1 MRLPIG
7 QHGFGKEAQVSGP
20 GHWSVGMWLER
31 RLRGVQV
38 YFSASRSQVQ
48 CVECHRQ
55 HQNRRPPCQAHL
67 GRMLQS
73 RRCHWPSGQDGPA
86 LVPKF
91 SSCAHSSVIPALAD
105 HGRCRRPVAN
115 PERSAGPA
123 RAAALHVALGL
134 AGAPPIDDD
143 PLPPF
148 WHQIY
153 FWTPRPVGALGVD
166 GHTALGGLIP
176 DMGLPRRM
184 WAGGALEFRAP
195 LVIGQKAE
203 KQTRLI
209 SATRKTGRS
218 GPLGFVRLEHRLMQG
233 SEVRVVEQQDLV
245 FRAAPAASDPA
256 PTFKL
261 APDATESKTAQ
272 FNELTLFRYSAL
284 TLNGHRIHYDAP
296 YAASEGYGGL
306 VVNGPLLAQLL
317 AGWAAEKL
325 GVLKWFSF
333 RASSPLFVQEAATLG
348 TDGARFWVAGPDGRL
363 CMMAEAA

>member
-38 YFSASRSQVQ
+38 YFLRPEAKCSASSAIGNIKIEDLHAKRIS
-48 CVECHRQ
+48 VECCSRVDVTGRQ
-55 HQNRRPPCQAHL
+55 DKMVQRLYRNFHLAPTRPSFQPWRTMADADDQ
-67 GRMLQS
+67 LQTLS
-73 RRCHWPSGQDGPA
+73 DQLD
-86 LVPKF
+86 
-91 SSCAHSSVIPALAD
+91 
-105 HGRCRRPVAN
+105 
-115 PERSAGPA
+115 PA